1 MQYKCLDTNILL
13 LDAYN
18 LINLGKDGS
27 TIVIP
32 ATVLDEIDSKK
43 SGTSEVA
50 YQARQVGRLLSKA
63 VSTSTRN
70 DSYLGFVLELELDS
84 VKLMIISPTRYPSFS
99 EHDSSIVRDRQ
110 IIYTASLL
118 ARDNNVTFI
127 SNDVMC
133 RIRAQAEGLAASDLK
148 LVDNVDI
155 EFTKTLSV
163 NSELFSKLHNL
174 SILEA
179 DPDYE
184 IYNYNYIF
192 VDAVTAQTKLGTV
205 ANGFITILGKET
217 EKELRIQDLN
227 PINAGQLFL
236 SRAIQDQSIDIVV
249 CNSSAGTGKTAIA
262 LSNAIKL
269 VRDIKTPYESI
280 HYIRASIDDV
290 DKAEEIGFLSG
301 NEEKLAVYLHPLED
315 TLDFIARNRLKD
327 SKVKGEELE
336 LKVLETIE
344 KLRKQCSINSMI
356 GLGMRGRTFTNTVA
370 IIDEAQ
376 NMSKSSLQKVLTR
389 FGKGCKIIIIG
400 SNNQIDNAYLNK
412 YTNGLSTILDACTK
426 THDSVKLSAVYLPK
440 VVRSSIAE
448 FAENLFTERK

>member
-1 MQYKCLDTNILL
+1 
-13 LDAYN
+13 
-18 LINLGKDGS
+18 
-27 TIVIP
+27 
-32 ATVLDEIDSKK
+32 
-43 SGTSEVA
+43 
-50 YQARQVGRLLSKA
+50 
-63 VSTSTRN
+63 
-70 DSYLGFVLELELDS
+70 
-84 VKLMIISPTRYPSFS
+84 MIISPTRYPSFS

>member
-1 MQYKCLDTNILL
+1 MKYKCLDTNILL

-18 LINLGKDGS
+18 LVNLGKDGS

-32 ATVLDEIDSKK
+32 ATVLDEVDAKK

-63 VSTSTRN
+63 VPTSTRN
-70 DSYLGFVLELELDS
+70 DSCLCFVLELELDS

-99 EHDSSIVRDRQ
+99 EHDPSIVRDRQ
-110 IIYTASLL
+110 IIYTALLL
-118 ARDNNVTFI
+118 ASDNNVTFI

-133 RIRAQAEGLAASDLK
+133 RIRAQAEGLAVSDLK

-155 EFTKTLSV
+155 EFTKTLNV

-174 SILEA
+174 SILEV

-227 PINAGQLFL
+227 PINTGQLFL
-236 SRAIQDQSIDIVV
+236 SRAIQDQSVDIVV
-249 CNSSAGTGKTAIA
+249 CSASAGTGKTATAI
-262 LSNAIKL
+262 SNAIKL

-280 HYIRASIDDV
+280 HYIRASVDDV
-290 DKAEEIGFLSG
+290 DKAEEIGFLAG
-301 NEEKLAVYLHPLED
+301 NDEKLAVYLHPLED
-315 TLDFIARNRLKD
+315 TLDFIARIRLKA
-327 SKVKGEELE
+327 SKLRGEELE
-336 LKVLETIE
+336 LKVLETVE
-344 KLRKQCSINSMI
+344 KVRKQCNINAMI

-376 NMSKSSLQKVLTR
+376 NMSKASLQKVLTR
-389 FGKGCKIIIIG
+389 FGKDCKILIIG

-426 THDSVKLSAVYLPK
+426 THDSVKLSAVSLPR
-440 VVRSSIAE
+440 VVRGNIAE
-448 FAENLFTERK
+448 FAENLFVERK

>member
-32 ATVLDEIDSKK
+32 ATVLDEVDAKK

-70 DSYLGFVLELELDS
+70 DSYLGFVLELELDTT
-84 VKLMIISPTRYPSFS
+84 KLMIISPTRYPSFS

-133 RIRAQAEGLAASDLK
+133 RIRAEAEGLAASDLK
-148 LVDNVDI
+148 VVDNVDI
-155 EFTKTLSV
+155 EFTKHLTV
-163 NSELFSKLHNL
+163 DSELFSKLHNL

-179 DPDYE
+179 DPAYE
-184 IYNYNYIF
+184 VYNYNYIF
-192 VDAVTAQTKLGTV
+192 IDRESQQTKLGTIS
-205 ANGFITILGKET
+205 NGFITVLGKET
-217 EKELRIQDLN
+217 EKELRKQDLN
-227 PINAGQLFL
+227 PINAGQLFM
-236 SRAIQDQSIDIVV
+236 SKAIQDPTVDIIVAEA
-249 CNSSAGTGKTAIA
+249 SAGTGKTATA
-262 LSNAIKL
+262 VSNAISL
-269 VRDIKTPYESI
+269 VRKGKYESI
-280 HYIRASIDDV
+280 HYIRASVDDV
-290 DKAEEIGFLSG
+290 DKAEEIGFLAG
-301 NEEKLAVYLHPLED
+301 NDEKLQVYLHPLED
-315 TLDFIARNRLKD
+315 TLDFIIRNRYKD
-327 SKVKGEELE
+327 SKAKPQDLE
-336 LKVLETIE
+336 LKIHEGVE
-344 KLRKQCSINSMI
+344 KLRTQCNIQAMI
-356 GLGMRGRTFTNTVA
+356 GLGMRGRTFTNTIA

-376 NMSKSSLQKVLTR
+376 GMSKSSLQKVLTR

-400 SNNQIDNAYLNK
+400 SNNQIDNPYLNK

-426 THDSVKLSAVYLPK
+426 IHDTVKLHAISLPR
-440 VVRSSIAE
+440 VVRGHIAE
-448 FAENLFTERK
+448 FAENLFIERK

>member
-32 ATVLDEIDSKK
+32 ATVLDEVDAKK